1 MNGGMI
7 RMRNAFSPL
16 LQSAEGYQN
25 HSITRSS
32 DPRDRA
38 AGRAWEPGQ
47 ALFPVVGMAGVDRPG
62 TVQLLDEQHPHHG
75 MRQGQVRQADALVRS
90 LPEGGVQSV
99 RAANDQGHVVALQLP
114 ALQALGQGLGRQIGA
129 ALIEHDDARAARNGG
144 TRIVVLDERGTDR
157 KSTRLNSSHLVISYA
172 VFCLKKKKSPAPR

>member
-75 MRQGQVRQADALVRS
+75 MRQGQV
-90 LPEGGVQSV
+90 
-99 RAANDQGHVVALQLP
+99 
-114 ALQALGQGLGRQIGA
+114 
-129 ALIEHDDARAARNGG
+129 
-144 TRIVVLDERGTDR
+144 DR

-172 VFCLKKKKSPAPR
+172 VFCLKKKK

>member
-90 LPEGGVQSV
+90 E
-99 RAANDQGHVVALQLP
+99 
-114 ALQALGQGLGRQIGA
+114 
-129 ALIEHDDARAARNGG
+129 
-144 TRIVVLDERGTDR
+144 ERRVGKECR
-157 KSTRLNSSHLVISYA
+157 SRW
-172 VFCLKKKKSPAPR
+172 SPYH